1 MPCFNQESPSGVRAP
16 DLGAMSD
23 HFTDHQVEEITLLL
37 YSPMGLDL
45 KLAKLGQ
52 AGTLRGKLSLP
63 RALRFRGRGV
73 PARARLSSF
82 RSIPVG
88 LYS

>member
-45 KLAKLGQ
+45 KLANRAPKTAQSWDKL
-52 AGTLRGKLSLP
+52 ALSGENFRCPGRLDLEDGGLLP
-63 RALRFRGRGV
+63 G
-73 PARARLSSF
+73 PA
-82 RSIPVG
+82 
-88 LYS
+88 